1 MIEFLQKLIKIQ
13 SLSPRDEGCF
23 DLIEERLNKLEFN
36 CERINYANVENLYAT
51 YGDKGKLFC
60 FLGHTDVVP
69 TGPEEQWTHPP
80 FSAHIDEDLL
90 YGRGTADM
98 KASIAA
104 FLESLEEFFA
114 TSPELNYR
122 IAILLTSNEEGDAID
137 GFIDKIVDDMIE
149 KDEKID
155 LCLVGEPTSYE
166 KIGDSVRIGRRGSL
180 GGSLKIIGKQ
190 GHIAYPE
197 NVDNPIFSASDV
209 IVKLKNTT
217 WDNGNAIFQPTSFQ
231 ISNIHSGTGAKN
243 IVPGDL
249 DMLFNFRYS
258 TESTKETLIA
268 EFESILNELNIEYEI
283 EWKLSGLPYLTK
295 KDNLKDVVVQSIKNI
310 TGYIP
315 DLNAK
320 GGTSDGRF
328 IAKMGTEIVELG
340 PLNETI
346 HQIDEH
352 VKISEIWTLKDIY
365 TDILKGLN
373 TKVILTFLSAFKKVS
388 HYY

>member
-295 KDNLKDVVVQSIKNI
+295 EDNLKDVVVQSIQNI

-352 VKISEIWTLKDIY
+352 VKISDIWTLKDIY

-373 TKVILTFLSAFKKVS
+373 TKLS
-388 HYY
+388 

>member
-23 DLIEERLNKLEFN
+23 DLIEEKLVRLDFK

-51 YGDKGKLFC
+51 YGNKGKLFC

-69 TGPEEQWTHPP
+69 TGPEEQWTYPP
-80 FSAHIDEDLL
+80 FSAQIDGDLL

-104 FLESLEEFFA
+104 FLQSLEEFFE

-122 IAILLTSNEEGDAID
+122 IAILLTSNEEGDAVD

-149 KDEKID
+149 NDEKID

-209 IVKLKNTT
+209 IVKLKNTI

-243 IVPGDL
+243 VVPGDL
-249 DMLFNFRYS
+249 DMFFNFRYS
-258 TESTKETLIA
+258 TESTQETLIN
-268 EFESILNELNIEYEI
+268 EFQSILNELNINYEI
-283 EWKLSGLPYLTK
+283 DWKLSGLPYLTK
-295 KDNLKDVVVQSIKNI
+295 EDNLKDVVVQSIQDI
-310 TGYIP
+310 TGYTP

-328 IAKMGTEIVELG
+328 VAKMGTEIVELG

-352 VKISEIWTLKDIY
+352 IKISELWTLKDIY
-365 TDILKGLN
+365 KDILKGLN
-373 TKVILTFLSAFKKVS
+373 SKLS
-388 HYY
+388 

>member
-1 MIEFLQKLIKIQ
+1 MIEFLQELIKIQ

-23 DLIEERLNKLEFN
+23 DLIEEKLNKLEFN
-36 CERINYANVENLYAT
+36 CERINYKNVENLYAT

-80 FSAHIDEDLL
+80 FSAHIDGDVL

-122 IAILLTSNEEGDAID
+122 IAILLTSNEEGDAAD
-137 GFIDKIVDDMIE
+137 GFIDMIVDDMIE
-149 KDEKID
+149 KDKKID
-155 LCLVGEPTSYE
+155 LCLVGEPTSYK

-180 GGSLKIIGKQ
+180 GGTLKIIGKQ

-217 WDNGNAIFQPTSFQ
+217 WDNGNAIFHPTSFQ
-231 ISNIHSGTGAKN
+231 ISNIHSGTGANN

-258 TESTKETLIA
+258 TESTKETLIS
-268 EFESILNELNIEYEI
+268 EFESILKKLNIKYEI

-295 KDNLKDVVVQSIKNI
+295 KDNLKDVVVHSIKNI
-310 TGYIP
+310 TGYTP

-352 VKISEIWTLKDIY
+352 VKISEIFTLKDIY

-373 TKVILTFLSAFKKVS
+373 TKLS
-388 HYY
+388 

>member
-283 EWKLSGLPYLTK
+283 EWKLSGLPYFTK

-373 TKVILTFLSAFKKVS
+373 TKLS
-388 HYY
+388 

>member
-23 DLIEERLNKLEFN
+23 DLIEEKLVKLDFK

-51 YGDKGKLFC
+51 YGNKGKLFC

-69 TGPEEQWTHPP
+69 TGPEEQWTYPP
-80 FSAHIDEDLL
+80 FSAQIDGDLL

-104 FLESLEEFFA
+104 FLQSLEEFFE

-122 IAILLTSNEEGDAID
+122 IAILLTSNEEGDAVD

-149 KDEKID
+149 NDEKID

-209 IVKLKNTT
+209 IVKLKNTI

-243 IVPGDL
+243 VVPGDL
-249 DMLFNFRYS
+249 DMFFNFRYS
-258 TESTKETLIA
+258 TESTKETLIN
-268 EFESILNELNIEYEI
+268 EFESILNELNINYEI
-283 EWKLSGLPYLTK
+283 DWKLSGLPYLTK
-295 KDNLKDVVVQSIKNI
+295 EDNLKDVVVQSIQDV
-310 TGYIP
+310 TGYTP

-346 HQIDEH
+346 HQINEH
-352 VKISEIWTLKDIY
+352 VKISEIITLQKIY
-365 TDILKGLN
+365 TNILINLN
-373 TKVILTFLSAFKKVS
+373 KKL
-388 HYY
+388 

>member
-23 DLIEERLNKLEFN
+23 DLIEEKLVRLDFK

-51 YGDKGKLFC
+51 YGNKGKLFC

-69 TGPEEQWTHPP
+69 TGPEEQWTYPP
-80 FSAHIDEDLL
+80 FSAQIDGDLL

-104 FLESLEEFFA
+104 FLESLEEFFE

-122 IAILLTSNEEGDAID
+122 IAILLTSNEEGDAVD

-149 KDEKID
+149 NDEKID

-209 IVKLKNTT
+209 IVKLKNTI

-243 IVPGDL
+243 VVPGDL
-249 DMLFNFRYS
+249 DMFFNFRYS
-258 TESTKETLIA
+258 TESTQETLIN
-268 EFESILNELNIEYEI
+268 EFESILNELNINYEI
-283 EWKLSGLPYLTK
+283 DWKLSGLPYLTK
-295 KDNLKDVVVQSIKNI
+295 EDNLKDVVVQSIQDV
-310 TGYIP
+310 TGYTP

-328 IAKMGTEIVELG
+328 VAKMGTEIVELG

-352 VKISEIWTLKDIY
+352 IKISELWTLKDIY
-365 TDILKGLN
+365 KDILKGLN
-373 TKVILTFLSAFKKVS
+373 SKLS
-388 HYY
+388 

>member
-23 DLIEERLNKLEFN
+23 DLIEERLNELEFK

-51 YGDKGKLFC
+51 YGEKGKLFC

-80 FSAHIDEDLL
+80 FSGHIDGDLL

-114 TSPELNYR
+114 TNPELNYR

-258 TESTKETLIA
+258 TESTKETLIN

-295 KDNLKDVVVQSIKNI
+295 KDKLKDVVVQSIKNI

-373 TKVILTFLSAFKKVS
+373 TKLS
-388 HYY
+388 

>member
-1 MIEFLQKLIKIQ
+1 MIEFLQKLIQIQ
-13 SLSPRDEGCF
+13 SISPRDEGCF
-23 DLIEERLNKLEFN
+23 DLVEERLNKLNFK
-36 CERINYANVENLYAT
+36 CERIDYLNVENLYAT
-51 YGDKGKLFC
+51 HGDKGKIFC

-69 TGPEEQWTHPP
+69 TGPENQWTYPP
-80 FSAHIDEDLL
+80 FSGHIEGDVM

-104 FLESLEEFFA
+104 FIESLEEFMD
-114 TSPELNYR
+114 SKPDLNYR
-122 IAILLTSNEEGDAID
+122 IAVLLTSNEEGDAED

-155 LCLVGEPTSYE
+155 LCLVGEPTSYR
-166 KIGDSVRIGRRGSL
+166 KIGDSIRIGRRGSL

-197 NVDNPIFSASDV
+197 NVVNPIFSASDV
-209 IVKLKNTT
+209 IVKLKNTV

-243 IVPGDL
+243 IVPGEL
-249 DMLFNFRYS
+249 DMFFNFRYS
-258 TESTKETLIA
+258 TESTHEKLMS
-268 EFESILNELNIEYEI
+268 EFESILKELNIKYEI
-283 EWKLSGLPYLTK
+283 DWKLSGLPYLTK
-295 KDNLKDVVVQSIKNI
+295 EDNLKDVVVESIENI
-310 TGYIP
+310 AGYSP

-352 VKISEIWTLKDIY
+352 VKISEIELLQKIY
-365 TDILKGLN
+365 TNILNNLN
-373 TKVILTFLSAFKKVS
+373 KKLA
-388 HYY
+388 

>member
-80 FSAHIDEDLL
+80 FSAHIDGDLL

-295 KDNLKDVVVQSIKNI
+295 EDNLKDVVVQSIQDI
-310 TGYIP
+310 TGYRP
-315 DLNAK
+315 NLNAK

-352 VKISEIWTLKDIY
+352 VKISEIVTLQKIY
-365 TDILKGLN
+365 TNILINLN
-373 TKVILTFLSAFKKVS
+373 NKL
-388 HYY
+388 

>member
-1 MIEFLQKLIKIQ
+1 MIEFLQKLIQIQ
-13 SLSPRDEGCF
+13 SISPRDEGCF
-23 DLIEERLNKLEFN
+23 DLIEERLNKLNFK
-36 CERINYANVENLYAT
+36 CERIDYLNVENLYAT
-51 YGDKGKLFC
+51 YGDKGKIFC

-69 TGPEEQWTHPP
+69 TGPEDQWTHPP
-80 FSAHIDEDLL
+80 FSGHIEGDVM

-104 FLESLEEFFA
+104 FIESLEEFMD
-114 TSPELNYR
+114 SEPDLNYR
-122 IAILLTSNEEGDAID
+122 IAILLTSNEEGDAED

-155 LCLVGEPTSYE
+155 LCLVGEPTSYK
-166 KIGDSVRIGRRGSL
+166 KIGDSIRIGRRGSL

-197 NVDNPIFSASDV
+197 NVVNPIFSASDV
-209 IVKLKNTT
+209 IVRLKNTV

-243 IVPGDL
+243 IVPGEL

-258 TESTKETLIA
+258 TESTHEKLMS
-268 EFESILNELNIEYEI
+268 EFESILKELNVEYEI
-283 EWKLSGLPYLTK
+283 DWKLSGLPYLTK
-295 KDNLKDVVVQSIKNI
+295 EDNLKDVVVDSIENI
-310 TGYIP
+310 TGYSP

-352 VKISEIWTLKDIY
+352 VKISEIELLQKIY
-365 TDILKGLN
+365 TNILNNLN
-373 TKVILTFLSAFKKVS
+373 QKLA
-388 HYY
+388 

>member
-23 DLIEERLNKLEFN
+23 DLIEEKLVRLDFK

-51 YGDKGKLFC
+51 YGNKGKLFC

-69 TGPEEQWTHPP
+69 TGPEEQWTYPP
-80 FSAHIDEDLL
+80 FSAQIDGDLL

-104 FLESLEEFFA
+104 FLQSLEEFFE

-122 IAILLTSNEEGDAID
+122 IAILLTSNEEGDAVD

-149 KDEKID
+149 NDEKID

-209 IVKLKNTT
+209 IVKLKNTI

-243 IVPGDL
+243 VVPGDL
-249 DMLFNFRYS
+249 DMFFNFRYS
-258 TESTKETLIA
+258 TESTQETLIN
-268 EFESILNELNIEYEI
+268 EFESILNELNINYEI
-283 EWKLSGLPYLTK
+283 DWKLSGLPYLTK
-295 KDNLKDVVVQSIKNI
+295 EDNLKDVVVQSIQDV
-310 TGYIP
+310 TGYTP

-352 VKISEIWTLKDIY
+352 IKISELWTLKDIY
-365 TDILKGLN
+365 KDILKCLN
-373 TKVILTFLSAFKKVS
+373 SKLS
-388 HYY
+388 

>member
-1 MIEFLQKLIKIQ
+1 MIEFLQKLLRIE

-23 DLIEERLNKLEFN
+23 DLIEDRLNKLNFN
-36 CERINYANVENLYAT
+36 CERINYLNVENLYAT
-51 YGDKGKLFC
+51 YGNKGKLFC

-69 TGPEEQWTHPP
+69 TGPVEKWTYPP
-80 FSAHIDEDLL
+80 FSGHIDGDIL
-90 YGRGTADM
+90 YGRGAADM
-98 KASIAA
+98 KGSIAA
-104 FLESLEEFFA
+104 FLESLDEFF
-114 TSPELNYR
+114 SYNQNLNFR
-122 IAILLTSNEEGDAID
+122 IAVLFTSNEEGDAAD
-137 GFIDKIVDDMIE
+137 GFIDKIVDDMIN

-180 GGSLKIIGKQ
+180 GGNLRIIGKQ

-197 NVDNPIFSASDV
+197 NVKNPIFSASDL
-209 IVKLKNTT
+209 IVELKKTI

-231 ISNIHSGTGAKN
+231 ISNINSGTGAKN
-243 IVPGDL
+243 IVPGEL

-258 TESTKETLIA
+258 TESTQDTLID
-268 EFESILNELNIEYEI
+268 EFESILKELNIEYEI
-283 EWKLSGLPYLTK
+283 DWKLSGLPYLTTQ
-295 KDNLKDVVVQSIKNI
+295 DNLKDVVVESIKDI
-310 TGYIP
+310 TGFMP
-315 DLNAK
+315 NLNAK

-352 VKISEIWTLKDIY
+352 VKISEMNTLKDIY
-365 TDILKGLN
+365 TRILINLN
-373 TKVILTFLSAFKKVS
+373 KKLS
-388 HYY
+388 

>member
-36 CERINYANVENLYAT
+36 CERINYANVENLYAA

-80 FSAHIDEDLL
+80 FSAHIDGDLL

-180 GGSLKIIGKQ
+180 GGSLRIIGKQ

-295 KDNLKDVVVQSIKNI
+295 EDNLKDVVVQSIQDI
-310 TGYIP
+310 TGYRP
-315 DLNAK
+315 NLNAK

-352 VKISEIWTLKDIY
+352 VKISEIVTLQKIY
-365 TDILKGLN
+365 TNILINLN
-373 TKVILTFLSAFKKVS
+373 NKL
-388 HYY
+388 

>member
-1 MIEFLQKLIKIQ
+1 MIEFLQELIKIQ

-23 DLIEERLNKLEFN
+23 DLIEEKLNKLEFN
-36 CERINYANVENLYAT
+36 CERINYKNVENLYAT

-69 TGPEEQWTHPP
+69 TGPEERWTHPP
-80 FSAHIDEDLL
+80 FSAHIDGDVL

-122 IAILLTSNEEGDAID
+122 IAILLTSNEEGDAAD
-137 GFIDKIVDDMIE
+137 GFIDMIVDDMIE
-149 KDEKID
+149 KDKKID
-155 LCLVGEPTSYE
+155 LCLVGEPTSYK

-180 GGSLKIIGKQ
+180 GGTLKIIGKQ

-217 WDNGNAIFQPTSFQ
+217 WDNGNAIFHPTSFQ
-231 ISNIHSGTGAKN
+231 ISNIHSGTGANN

-258 TESTKETLIA
+258 TESTKETLIS
-268 EFESILNELNIEYEI
+268 EFESILKELNIKYEI
-283 EWKLSGLPYLTK
+283 EWKLSGLPYFTK
-295 KDNLKDVVVQSIKNI
+295 KDNLKDVVVLSIKNV
-310 TGYIP
+310 TGYTP

-373 TKVILTFLSAFKKVS
+373 TKLS
-388 HYY
+388 

>member
-23 DLIEERLNKLEFN
+23 DLIEEKLVRLDFK

-51 YGDKGKLFC
+51 YGNKGKLFC

-69 TGPEEQWTHPP
+69 TGPEEQWTYPP
-80 FSAHIDEDLL
+80 FSAQIDGDLL

-104 FLESLEEFFA
+104 FLQSLEEFFE

-122 IAILLTSNEEGDAID
+122 IAILLTSNEEGDAVD
-137 GFIDKIVDDMIE
+137 GFIDNIVDDMIE
-149 KDEKID
+149 NDKKID

-209 IVKLKNTT
+209 IVKLKNTI

-243 IVPGDL
+243 VVPGDL
-249 DMLFNFRYS
+249 DMFFNFRYS
-258 TESTKETLIA
+258 TESTQETLIN
-268 EFESILNELNIEYEI
+268 EFESILNELNINYEI
-283 EWKLSGLPYLTK
+283 DWKLSGLPYLTK
-295 KDNLKDVVVQSIKNI
+295 EDNLKDVVVQSIQDV
-310 TGYIP
+310 TGYTP

-328 IAKMGTEIVELG
+328 VAKMGTEIVELG

-352 VKISEIWTLKDIY
+352 IKISELWTLKDIY
-365 TDILKGLN
+365 KDILKGLN
-373 TKVILTFLSAFKKVS
+373 SKLS
-388 HYY
+388 